1 MSAERLEYKVEDRSI
16 LLPFYRRWLVDPTLP
31 LIPASLH
38 PNTITHA
45 GHFANLL
52 GTAVLLAAYRV
63 DGWPFVVATLLLQF
77 YLWCDNADGAHAR
90 RTRQCSPLGEF
101 LDHGLDILNTVYI
114 SYLTGMALGASPGWW
129 VGVAILIP
137 GAGAVTY
144 WEQSQTGVFQLGMLN
159 QIESLTVLSLALLV
173 SALFGQSAWN
183 DLALFGVTAKLAI
196 LLWCAVTILFGM
208 GHGIFRVFR
217 TGSPLKPIVPLLLMF
232 ASIHLAALTGTLP
245 TIHAVAIASLVNIHF
260 GMRML
265 TLRLRHERPRVELPL
280 LLGAFGLLALVALHV
295 SGGTLPALLPVVLV
309 GFAVVFFGGQA
320 LLDARAGA
328 LRLERMTA

>member
-31 LIPASLH
+31 LLPQSLN

-52 GTAVLLAAYRV
+52 GTLILLGAYQTS
-63 DGWPFVVATLLLQF
+63 GWPFVVATLLLQF

-114 SYLTGMALGASPGWW
+114 SYLTGMALGASSGWW

-159 QIESLTVLSLALLV
+159 QVESLTVLSLALLV
-173 SALFGQSAWN
+173 SAIFGQSAW
-183 DLALFGVTAKLAI
+183 DQLSLLGVTAKLAI

-217 TGSPLKPIVPLLLMF
+217 TGSPLKPIVPLLVMF
-232 ASIHLAALTGTLP
+232 AAIHLAAVTETLP
-245 TIHAVAIASLVNIHF
+245 TIHAVAIASLVNVHF

-280 LLGAFGLLALVALHV
+280 VLGAVAILALVALHATG
-295 SGGTLPALLPVVLV
+295 SAIPALAPVVLV
-309 GFAVVFFGGQA
+309 GLACVVFGGQA